1 MELLRLQE
9 HSRIEA
15 KRASEVG
22 KELFKTISAFSNE
35 PGLRG
40 GYILLGVIEEANR
53 GKRSYKVEGVKDLD
67 KVQSDLATQCATVFN
82 TPVRPEIH
90 VGEIEGKKIVCLFI
104 PESEPE
110 AKPIYIRAA
119 GVPRGAYRRIGS
131 TDHKCTDEDIEL
143 FYQERSRQ
151 KFDQMYVNEAT
162 YDDIDPDAVL
172 EYRKIRSRVNSN
184 AEELALDDVGI
195 LKSLHCI
202 KEKDGRLTPTVAGL
216 ILFGKREALKK
227 YLPLI
232 RVDYIRIPGLDWVEH
247 SDSSFDSLI
256 YQEALI
262 PLIPKLHRSI
272 MSALPTAVTLKAGQ
286 LQRQEA
292 AKIPDRALREA
303 LVNALMHRN
312 YRSNKPIQIIHYNN
326 RLEITNPGY
335 SLVPVENL
343 GEPGSYPRNPKIADI
358 LHDLNYAEIKGRG
371 IALMRKLMEEA
382 NLSPPKFNS
391 DRDRDLFHITL
402 LFHHFLAESDI
413 NWLTPFKDLH
423 LRDPEVII
431 LHTCKNSGRITN
443 KRCRELTGL
452 DTNQAS
458 SLLKRLRNIGLLS
471 SCGKGCATYY
481 TPSEKL
487 LGLEK
492 ENVPVVPSQKLLFEF
507 DKANNPHARLQQ
519 LEREYLDLLQEI
531 SSLKQREISTT
542 IADLIVKI
550 CSIKPHTAKELSEIF
565 NRTRIWMLRK
575 FINPL
580 LEEGRLQRKFS
591 DPNNPNQAYI
601 AGDIKK

>member
-1 MELLRLQE
+1 LLRLQE

-15 KRASEVG
+15 KRASEIG

-40 GYILLGVIEEANR
+40 GYVLLGIGEETNK
-53 GKRSYKVEGVKDLD
+53 GKRVYKVEGVKDLD
-67 KVQSDLATQCATVFN
+67 KIQSDLATQCATVFN
-82 TPVRPEIH
+82 TPIRPEIH
-90 VGEIEGKKIVCLFI
+90 VGVIEGKKIVCLFI

-110 AKPIYIRAA
+110 AKPIYIMAA
-119 GVPRGAYRRIGS
+119 GVPKGAYRRIGS

-151 KFDQMYVNEAT
+151 KFDQMHVYEAT
-162 YDDIDPDAVL
+162 YDDIDPDAVS
-172 EYRKIRSRVNSN
+172 EYRKIRSRANSN
-184 AEELALDDVGI
+184 AEELALDDI
-195 LKSLHCI
+195 NLLKSLHCI
-202 KEKDGRLTPTVAGL
+202 KEKEGRLAPTVAGL
-216 ILFGKREALKK
+216 VLFGKRESLKK

-232 RVDYIRIPGLDWVEH
+232 QVDYIRIPGLEWIEH

-262 PLIPKLHRSI
+262 PLIPKLHRNI
-272 MSALPTAVTLKAGQ
+272 MSALPTAVTLKEGQ
-286 LQRQEA
+286 LQRQETA
-292 AKIPDRALREA
+292 RIPDRALREA

-343 GEPGSYPRNPKIADI
+343 GEPGSYPRNPKIAAI

-382 NLSPPKFNS
+382 NLSLPEFNS
-391 DRDRDLFHITL
+391 DRDRDLFRITL

-413 NWLTPFKDLH
+413 DWLTPFKDLH
-423 LRDPEVII
+423 LRDAEVII
-431 LHTCKNSGRITN
+431 LHTCKNFGSITN

-471 SCGKGCATYY
+471 PCGKGRATYY

-487 LGLEK
+487 LGLGR
-492 ENVPVVPSQKLLFEF
+492 ENLPDTPTQKLLFEF
-507 DKANNPHARLQQ
+507 DKVSNPNAQLQQ
-519 LEREYLDLLQEI
+519 LEKEYLELLQEI
-531 SSLKQREISTT
+531 SNLKQREASTT
-542 IADLIVKI
+542 IADLIVRI

-565 NRTRIWMLRK
+565 NRTRVWMLRK

-580 LEEGRLQRKFS
+580 LEEGRLQRKFF
-591 DPNNPNQAYI
+591 DPNNPNQTYI
-601 AGDIKK
+601 AGNDKK